1 MTTRTDTNKTQLRVS
16 VAIADYDTASQL
28 FHELGMDMTTA
39 INLFLKQSI
48 AVNGLPF
55 RPHLITDTDK
65 AIREAHSDQVQ
76 HFTSETDWQ
85 TSIRH
90 ELNKAHWESV
100 YHYDLTQRENHL
112 PI

>member
-16 VAIADYDTASQL
+16 VATADYDTASQL

-65 AIREAHSDQVQ
+65 AIREAYSDQVQ
-76 HFTSETDWQ
+76 HFNNEADWQ
-85 TSIRH
+85 SSVHH
-90 ELNKAHWESV
+90 ELNKS
-100 YHYDLTQRENHL
+100 D
-112 PI
+112 

>member
-65 AIREAHSDQVQ
+65 AIREAHSGQVQ

-85 TSIRH
+85 SSVRH
-90 ELNKAHWESV
+90 ELNKA
-100 YHYDLTQRENHL
+100 D
-112 PI
+112 

>member
-39 INLFLKQSI
+39 INLFLKRSI

-90 ELNKAHWESV
+90 ELNKAH
-100 YHYDLTQRENHL
+100 
-112 PI
+112 